1 MSPLSTESFQT
12 WLSESERQFFHFNSC
27 FKKVSGQEFFSA
39 CARLTLLSR
48 VLMDSALCG
57 LRNVFPNNCL
67 GMPSC
72 CRDDSRW
79 DYNSLTS
86 CPPPLSFSFF
96 CSPFLNTFHCNQIF
110 FPMFCQHRWSNN
122 GAISLLLLLCK
133 ITVYPFILW
142 NGSLD
147 IYILYFDT
155 FIDRYFW
162 SNFPVVRPKLLCR
175 FIEKSNVFVDE
186 LMCTV
191 SLHFCHAAIGSGWT
205 CWFQSADKSVFPTTG
220 SEATSQHLGWDIAL
234 G

>member
-1 MSPLSTESFQT
+1 MQIIHPGEIRSNYIPCYFGSFAVCMHLANKTFRPGRTVCDLHRKSLRSPHVAPALAGTWMKLNCDDLFFEISLVSTELFQT
-12 WLSESERQFFHFNSC
+12 WLSESETQFFHFSSC
-27 FKKVSGQEFFSA
+27 FKKVSGQEIFSA
-39 CARLTLLSR
+39 CAHLTLLSR

-57 LRNVFPNNCL
+57 LRNAFPNNCL

-122 GAISLLLLLCK
+122 GATSLLLLLCK

-147 IYILYFDT
+147 KYTLLGYFY
-155 FIDRYFW
+155 R
-162 SNFPVVRPKLLCR
+162 
-175 FIEKSNVFVDE
+175 
-186 LMCTV
+186 
-191 SLHFCHAAIGSGWT
+191 
-205 CWFQSADKSVFPTTG
+205 
-220 SEATSQHLGWDIAL
+220 
-234 G
+234 